1 MLQNYFKIALRNL
14 VRHGRHTI
22 LNVLGLGVAMAAC
35 IIVFLVIQYETSY
48 DKHLEGFDRIHQVV
62 VKYSDSEGDHF
73 EGGAPFPTIQY
84 LRKDFTGYS
93 FAELMQ
99 HYNTQVTAV
108 GSGDRDTPDKKF
120 LEESGVFYAEPGLV
134 EMFEVSFL
142 QGNAA
147 VLKIP
152 DNIVISES
160 IARKYFSDPAK
171 AMGQRIRFNNQSHDF
186 QVAGIFRD
194 VPSNSDFP
202 FAMVASYEGF
212 KSYNPGENNWP
223 LDDWGANTSNHQ
235 VYVKLPAGASPE
247 AFARQVA
254 GIEKKYR
261 MDPNVEA
268 RSYLLHPLK
277 NVHFDERFSNNGSH
291 VSSRQSL
298 YTLALIGLLIMLMAI
313 INFVNLSTALAV
325 TRSKEV
331 GIRKVMGGNRRQLK
345 WQVYLETACVVMASV
360 ILALAL
366 AALALPYVK
375 NFMVVQE
382 QLSLF
387 NPGNLFF
394 ILCVFL
400 LTVVLSG
407 IYPALIMGRFNP
419 VDAIKNKVNT
429 SRLGSIS
436 LRRVLVV
443 LQFAFSQIFI
453 IATIISVSQ
462 MNFIRNSD
470 LGFNKESILLVPLDP
485 DNHEAFRNELLKRPD
500 VKSVSFS
507 YDAPSSGDSW
517 ETNFA
522 FDQME
527 DRDFSVRLKF
537 ADHNYPDVYGLQ
549 MVAGKFYAQSD
560 TVREY
565 VVNETFLKKTG
576 ITDPQ
581 QAIGKMLRI
590 GGGIPRPVVGVV
602 RDFKVASL
610 HENIPPLVM
619 ASRKKYYS
627 MAGIRL
633 NSRNLGKSRDEIS
646 QIWDRLFPAFVFDAR
661 FFDENIQEFYQREE
675 RLSSMYTV
683 YAILAILISCLGLYG
698 LISFMAV
705 QKMKEVGVRKVL
717 GAKLGNILY
726 LFSKEFTILVL
737 VAFVLAAPAAW
748 YIMNSWLQD
757 FAFRI
762 TPGAGVFLGAIGLSI
777 LIAWLTVGYK
787 ALQAARVNPVTSLR
801 SE

>member
-1 MLQNYFKIALRNL
+1 
-14 VRHGRHTI
+14 
-22 LNVLGLGVAMAAC
+22 
-35 IIVFLVIQYETSY
+35 
-48 DKHLEGFDRIHQVV
+48 
-62 VKYSDSEGDHF
+62 
-73 EGGAPFPTIQY
+73 
-84 LRKDFTGYS
+84 
-93 FAELMQ
+93 
-99 HYNTQVTAV
+99 
-108 GSGDRDTPDKKF
+108 
-120 LEESGVFYAEPGLV
+120 
-134 EMFEVSFL
+134 
-142 QGNAA
+142 
-147 VLKIP
+147 
-152 DNIVISES
+152 
-160 IARKYFSDPAK
+160 
-171 AMGQRIRFNNQSHDF
+171 
-186 QVAGIFRD
+186 
-194 VPSNSDFP
+194 
-202 FAMVASYEGF
+202 
-212 KSYNPGENNWP
+212 
-223 LDDWGANTSNHQ
+223 
-235 VYVKLPAGASPE
+235 
-247 AFARQVA
+247 
-254 GIEKKYR
+254 
-261 MDPNVEA
+261 
-268 RSYLLHPLK
+268 
-277 NVHFDERFSNNGSH
+277 
-291 VSSRQSL
+291 
-298 YTLALIGLLIMLMAI
+298 
-313 INFVNLSTALAV
+313 
-325 TRSKEV
+325 
-331 GIRKVMGGNRRQLK
+331 
-345 WQVYLETACVVMASV
+345 MASV

-500 VKSVSFS
+500 VKNVSFS